1 MIYQMLRLGLAVI
14 VYQLT
19 CSIVMAE
26 TNHGRTSVILNTL
39 QITTNIINDLLVA
52 QAPSGCDSIP
62 VDL

>member
-1 MIYQMLRLGLAVI
+1 MI

>member
-1 MIYQMLRLGLAVI
+1 MI

-26 TNHGRTSVILNTL
+26 TNPGRTSVILNTQ
-39 QITTNIINDLLVA
+39 QITTNIINDLLDA